1 MFNTSLLIV
10 IAAFAALL
18 AAALAMR
25 YIRSKNRRVRD
36 NRNPP
41 ENHPGSG
48 RSRKRPGRRLLSFF
62 LRRRKKK
69 NAASGTVHNTH
80 APQKLPDAR
89 KFEEWKMRISSGVDE
104 KTLLDYMEFLRLY
117 PGSRVRHRGRKKV
130 IYSYTG
136 KELGTLKGMFLNVI
150 VPTPRLY
157 TTSKEQFREFLI
169 NLGVSGLSER
179 PNYEERSGKLR
190 VDRHLSETDRR
201 IKAAGN
207 IGEKAVRDALE
218 KLPPEYKS
226 VSGIYLE
233 IEGSL
238 RLELDHVVIGPTGM
252 FILETKAFGITPEGV
267 NNRLVLFINK
277 DGDWSKTE
285 HGRRVPLN
293 SPEEQITRQQ
303 QIMQDFFRPINIT
316 PRVILVLANRKAA
329 LGRIERRPPFVISRL
344 EDLPNYIEKPA
355 AGQELSQEMI
365 SSALSL
371 LDMHR
376 LN

>member
-10 IAAFAALL
+10 IAAVAALV
-18 AAALAMR
+18 AAALFWR
-25 YIRSKNRRVRD
+25 YLSSKNRRGRD
-36 NRNPP
+36 NRQRPDK
-41 ENHPGSG
+41 ESGSG
-48 RSRKRPGRRLLSFF
+48 SRRKRPGRRLLSFL
-62 LRRRKKK
+62 LRRRRKD
-69 NAASGTVHNTH
+69 AVSGTVHNTH

-104 KTLLDYMEFLRLY
+104 KMLLDYMEFLRLY

-169 NLGVSGLSER
+169 NLGVSGLTER

-201 IKAAGN
+201 IKTAGN
-207 IGEKAVRDALE
+207 IGEKAVRDVLE

-238 RLELDHVVIGPTGM
+238 RLELDHVVIGPSGM

-267 NNRLVLFINK
+267 NNRLVLFINE
-277 DGDWSKTE
+277 DGEWSKTE

-344 EDLPNYIEKPA
+344 EDLPNYIVKPA
-355 AGQELSQEMI
+355 AGQELSSEMI

>member
-1 MFNTSLLIV
+1 
-10 IAAFAALL
+10 
-18 AAALAMR
+18 
-25 YIRSKNRRVRD
+25 
-36 NRNPP
+36 
-41 ENHPGSG
+41 
-48 RSRKRPGRRLLSFF
+48 
-62 LRRRKKK
+62 
-69 NAASGTVHNTH
+69 VHNTH

-104 KTLLDYMEFLRLY
+104 KMLLDYMEFLRLY

-169 NLGVSGLSER
+169 NLGVSGLTER

-201 IKAAGN
+201 IKTAGN
-207 IGEKAVRDALE
+207 IGEKAVRDVLE

-238 RLELDHVVIGPTGM
+238 RLELDHVVIGPSGM

-277 DGDWSKTE
+277 DGEWSKTE

-344 EDLPNYIEKPA
+344 EDLPNYIVKPA
-355 AGQELSQEMI
+355 AGQELSSEMI

>member
-1 MFNTSLLIV
+1 MFDTSLLIV
-10 IAAFAALL
+10 IAALVVLL
-18 AAALAMR
+18 AAALAVR
-25 YIRSKNRRVRD
+25 YFRSKNKQGRD
-36 NRNPP
+36 NRK
-41 ENHPGSG
+41 HPDNKTASG
-48 RSRKRPGRRLLSFF
+48 ADRKRSRRRLFSFLF
-62 LRRRKKK
+62 RRRRKKD
-69 NAASGTVHNTH
+69 AISGTVHNTH
-80 APQKLPDAR
+80 APQKLPDVR

-104 KTLLDYMEFLRLY
+104 KMLLDYMEFLRLY

-157 TTSKEQFREFLI
+157 TISKEQFREFLI
-169 NLGVSGLSER
+169 NLGVSGLAER

-201 IKAAGN
+201 IKTAGN
-207 IGEKAVRDALE
+207 IGEKAVRDVLE

-226 VSGIYLE
+226 VSGIYLG

-238 RLELDHVVIGPTGM
+238 RLELDHVVIGPSGM

-277 DGDWSKTE
+277 DGEWSKTE

-303 QIMQDFFRPINIT
+303 QIMQDFLRPINIT
-316 PRVILVLANRKAA
+316 PRVIMVLANRKAA
-329 LGRIERRPPFVISRL
+329 LGRIERRPPFVITRL
-344 EDLPNYIEKPA
+344 EDLPNYIVKPA
-355 AGQELSQEMI
+355 AGQELSPEMI

-371 LDMHR
+371 LHMHR